1 MADDPLRTH
10 IGMSTHFK
18 VPIRGGMMRLL
29 EVGQVARRPL
39 GAGKTLAWFAYI
51 ATRSTPAQDDVAG
64 RHDLIARISSRDR
77 PKTSERPSTMIESRR
92 FGGVTALVTGAG
104 QGIGR
109 ACVGRLAAEGARMAV
124 SDLDL
129 DLARSA
135 ADELPES
142 AGRVALRLDVTDRAS
157 VDGAVAAAAVE
168 LGGLDV
174 VVNVAGGDLPHGV
187 FEEIGDEIWSALLE
201 LNLVGVARVCRA
213 AIPFLRRS
221 SRSPAIVTVSSIN
234 GQAALGGEPYSSAK
248 AGLTSLTANLAR
260 SLAADGVR
268 VNAVAPGTIRTRVWD
283 GQEGGADRML
293 PLYPLG
299 RVGEPNDVAAAVAFL
314 ASVDAA
320 WITGHVLPVDGGL
333 LLARPSV

>member
-1 MADDPLRTH
+1 
-10 IGMSTHFK
+10 
-18 VPIRGGMMRLL
+18 
-29 EVGQVARRPL
+29 
-39 GAGKTLAWFAYI
+39 
-51 ATRSTPAQDDVAG
+51 
-64 RHDLIARISSRDR
+64 
-77 PKTSERPSTMIESRR
+77 MIEGGR
-92 FGGVTALVTGAG
+92 FGGVAALVTGAA

-109 ACVGRLAAEGARMAV
+109 ACVARLVAEGARVAV

-129 DLARSA
+129 DLARSVA
-135 ADELPES
+135 NELAES
-142 AGRVALRLDVTDRAS
+142 ADAVALHLDVTDRAS
-157 VDGAVAAAAVE
+157 VDAAVDAAAVE

-174 VVNVAGGDLPHGV
+174 VVNVAGGDIPHGD
-187 FEEIGDEIWSALLE
+187 FEETDDEIWSAVLE

-213 AIPFLRRS
+213 AIPYLRQS

-234 GQAALGGEPYSSAK
+234 GLTALGGEPYSSAK
-248 AGLTSLTANLAR
+248 AGLTALTANLAR

-283 GQEGGADRML
+283 SQEGGADRML

-299 RVGEPNDVAAAVAFL
+299 RVGETSDVAAAIAFL
-314 ASVDAA
+314 ASSDAA